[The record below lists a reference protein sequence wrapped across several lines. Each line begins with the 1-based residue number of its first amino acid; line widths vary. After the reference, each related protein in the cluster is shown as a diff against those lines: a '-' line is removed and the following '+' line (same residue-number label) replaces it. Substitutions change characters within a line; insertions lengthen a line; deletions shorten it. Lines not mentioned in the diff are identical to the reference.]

1 MEKGRIDF
9 SISFLEPVG
18 NSEQYGNV
26 QIFVYI
32 NSNWVFSKSRSP
44 MEKGRIEFRISLLEP
59 VGISVHNGNFQLF
72 CYIDSNCV
80 SKKKIKNKR

>member
-32 NSNWVFSKSRSP
+32 NSNWVFLNHVAQWR
-44 MEKGRIEFRISLLEP
+44 R
-59 VGISVHNGNFQLF
+59 VGLSFGYHCWNQWGFLYTMAIFNYFAT
-72 CYIDSNCV
+72 
-80 SKKKIKNKR
+80 